1 MNFLHYL
8 SGKCR
13 GADCSFVI
21 SARDI
26 ALLPTYF
33 LFCWWFLS
41 CWSWARTNL
50 GDVCG
55 EPQFILGV
63 INREGHGREL
73 AEGNTDHGPERRE
86 SREICFQ
93 YSSVP
98 EAGAPGTVGDAKDAK
113 TEVSPTEQQS
123 KAGGGLEAS
132 LGFPWFGSAHFHRLE
147 MLCGSPNKAAAGL
160 QLEAPQPLM
169 HATRGGTQLP

>member
-41 CWSWARTNL
+41 CWSWARMNL

-55 EPQFILGV
+55 EPQFLLRV

-73 AEGNTDHGPERRE
+73 AEGNTDYGPERRE

-98 EAGAPGTVGDAKDAK
+98 ETGAPGTVGMPRMQRLKFRRLSSRAKRK
-113 TEVSPTEQQS
+113 EVWRHLWVFLGLGLPTSIAWKCCVAAQIKLLQGCSP
-123 KAGGGLEAS
+123 A
-132 LGFPWFGSAHFHRLE
+132 
-147 MLCGSPNKAAAGL
+147 
-160 QLEAPQPLM
+160 
-169 HATRGGTQLP
+169 